1 VKGSARAFILRER
14 ERERER
20 ESREVGEEVNIDNQS
35 KILIV
40 Y

>member
-1 VKGSARAFILRER
+1 MKGSARAFILRER